1 MTVDEN
7 FVFPIYISQKV
18 LQNII
23 KICKRNKYE
32 VFGYLVG
39 ELYTW
44 KKQPYV
50 IINHYLFIEEAVK
63 GMETLVEEAGVTNV
77 ARDDRNK
84 EDTVEFEF
92 LKYVNEFEK
101 LKKEQNNPKLLNVG
115 WWHSHPGFGCF
126 LSQVDITTQ
135 KGIFYQPYHVAL
147 VVDPIKNEMSFFTL
161 DNESRKGYRE
171 INFATII

>member
-1 MTVDEN
+1 MKVDDD

-23 KICKRNKYE
+23 IICKRNKYE

-44 KKQPYV
+44 KKQSYV
-50 IINHYLFIEEAVK
+50 IINHFLFIEEAVK
-63 GMETLVEEAGVTNV
+63 GMEALVKETGEMNIAY
-77 ARDDRNK
+77 DDRDK
-84 EDTVEFEF
+84 EESIEFEF

-101 LKKEQNNPKLLNVG
+101 LKKEQKNPNLLNVG

-126 LSQVDITTQ
+126 LSRIDIATQ

-147 VVDPIKNEMSFFTL
+147 VVDPLKNEMAFFTL
-161 DNESRKGYRE
+161 DNGSNRGYKE